1 MAAMSPRSTTAP
13 TTPDID
19 TASPWQQ
26 RAGTFLLR
34 LLEELGSHPS
44 VWDPWLF
51 LTPHRAVKRTVAR
64 R

>member
-1 MAAMSPRSTTAP
+1 MAATTPRSTTPPTPHPDDAP
-13 TTPDID
+13 PRHR
-19 TASPWQQ
+19 

-44 VWDPWLF
+44 VWDPWLL
-51 LTPHRAVKRTVAR
+51 LTPHRTMGRTLAR